1 MSLFRSFIESMTDA
15 AVATLRRVGQTFGT
29 AAVLDQHDVYVA
41 GYQSYGHQLVEY
53 GFVGE
58 DDYEVHV
65 AMDALLSTDEGRAA
79 KDRGQRVATAGRR
92 DLLAEGKPLVR
103 SAITLFQITAQRL
116 GQSKN
121 PQEQEVAR
129 HIKATLAQIGSIGD
143 DREALLHD
151 ISRAASTLTDPLI
164 SQHTDARG
172 GLMLSH
178 QLIVLADELRAAN
191 LASGAGAR
199 GTPAETADL
208 NVIKGFLV
216 QRYRAARKAA
226 RAVARQRH
234 APHIADAF
242 DLRGLYP
249 HRHASK
255 AKKAALQAEAPQCET
270 PQAETPPSET
280 PTGT

>member
-1 MSLFRSFIESMTDA
+1 MHQFWSIIESMTDK
-15 AVATLRRVGQTFGT
+15 AVATIRRIGQGFGT
-29 AAVLDQHDVYVA
+29 IEVLDQHDIYVA
-41 GYQSYGHQLVEY
+41 GYQSHGHQLVEY
-53 GFVGE
+53 GYVGE
-58 DDYEVHV
+58 DDLEVHA

-79 KDRGQRVATAGRR
+79 KTRGQRVATAGRR

-121 PQEQEVAR
+121 PQEQDVAR
-129 HIKATLAQIGSIGD
+129 HILATLAQVGSIGD

-151 ISRAASTLTDPLI
+151 ISRCAETLTLPAI
-164 SQHTDARG
+164 SQHTDSRG
-172 GLMLSH
+172 GLKLSG
-178 QLIVLADELRAAN
+178 QLLTLADELRAAN
-191 LASGAGAR
+191 RASGAGVV

-226 RAVARQRH
+226 RAVARERH
-234 APHIADAF
+234 TPHIANAF

-255 AKKAALQAEAPQCET
+255 AKTEAPKAEQP
-270 PQAETPPSET
+270 PQTEQAK
-280 PTGT
+280 TGS